1 MYKQTEQSS
10 LYIFNIHSF
19 LFIYKSDSVK
29 DSKWFSF
36 WCLIYIID
44 TNGNSS
50 YIRLL

>member
-1 MYKQTEQSS
+1 MVSTVFNI
-10 LYIFNIHSF
+10 LYIHSY
-19 LFIYKSDSVK
+19 LFYKSDSVK

-50 YIRLL
+50 NIRLL